1 MGSGEIVILPDR
13 GHPQRFLPTSLN
25 PRLAVQARF
34 TAISLHGG
42 SRKRWSRIL
51 GDSGGSSIVYRPAGA
66 GAVGA
71 TLRVY
76 IERYESPE
84 GDLGEDAQKMLA
96 DLIALSRSLAEIEPR
111 TGRKAPSV
119 VTTADRV
126 RREGLLQLQGR
137 G

>member
-1 MGSGEIVILPDR
+1 M
-13 GHPQRFLPTSLN
+13 RF
-25 PRLAVQARF
+25 
-34 TAISLHGG
+34 HGG
-42 SRKRWSRIL
+42 SC
-51 GDSGGSSIVYRPAGA
+51 IVYRLAGA

-71 TLRVY
+71 TLRVH
-76 IERYESPE
+76 IERYECRLGKAPE
-84 GDLGEDAQKMLA
+84 MLA

-119 VTTADRV
+119 ATKADRV